1 MSILIL
7 AKIDIFQIGGIC
19 MNHFKSLWGA
29 ATVIL
34 AVMLIGACSKT
45 DNKTDSGQGSGEI
58 KVALSLANAADYY
71 IGTMVGESVR
81 AAFEEA
87 GAMVQV
93 IDAGNSVTNQINQIQ
108 NAITSGNN
116 IIYIFPAGD
125 GATYFDALQT
135 ARKAGVKT
143 LTSNTYPGDGGADV
157 YVGSDEFQMGV
168 MMSAMLSEWADKTY
182 PNVGPGQVN
191 VLILEGTFNESAIKR
206 CLGMRLVGEKFLRK
220 CDTAAIYYI
229 KRDGPAVTYI
239 DSSGKEAPVDE
250 PTDGLLLDKNGR
262 AQLNPY
268 YNAKIK
274 LIEYSDRSYTGTDA
288 ITAQNAVE
296 NVLTMGY
303 KNLHAVISYG
313 DTGAAVETK
322 VRELCGDGR
331 ITTDVKNVAVFCS
344 DLTDTNRSLI
354 LSSPADASVLR
365 GVMGAGDLIGTLK
378 DYAKKM
384 VNGETLPAYTM
395 EPISF
400 MTASDDGNSIRTV
413 YYTDCPQLPAS
424 EEFFAR

>member
-1 MSILIL
+1 MNYFKFLKTLTAVAL
-7 AKIDIFQIGGIC
+7 A
-19 MNHFKSLWGA
+19 L
-29 ATVIL
+29 T
-34 AVMLIGACSKT
+34 LIGACSRT
-45 DNKTDSGQGSGEI
+45 ENKAASDSETSGKP
-58 KVALSLANAADYY
+58 KVALSLADASDYY
-71 IGTMVGESVR
+71 IGIMVGESVR

-87 GAMVQV
+87 GAEVQV
-93 IDAGNSVTNQINQIQ
+93 MDAGTNIATQLNQIQ
-108 NAITSGNN
+108 NAIASGNN

-135 ARKAGVKT
+135 ARNAGVKT

-168 MMSAMLSEWADKTY
+168 MMSAMLSEWADKIH
-182 PNVGPGQVN
+182 PNAGPGQVN
-191 VLILEGTFNESAIKR
+191 VLVVESTFNESAIKR
-206 CLGMRLVGEKFLRK
+206 CLGMRLVGEKFLRT
-220 CDTAAIYYI
+220 CDTAAISYI
-229 KRDGPAVTYI
+229 KRDGPVVMYI
-239 DSSGKEAPVDE
+239 DSNGKEVTVDE
-250 PTDGLLLDKNGR
+250 PTGGLLLDKNGR

-274 LIEYSDRSYTGTDA
+274 LIDYSDRSDVGTNSMK
-288 ITAQNAVE
+288 AQNAVE

-322 VRELCGDGR
+322 VREMCGDGR

-365 GVMGAGDLIGTLK
+365 GVMGAGDLIGTLR

-384 VNGETLPAYTM
+384 VNGETLPPYTM
-395 EPISF
+395 EPISY
-400 MTASDDGNSIRTV
+400 MTVSDDGSSIRTV
-413 YYTDCPQLPAS
+413 YYTDCPQLPAT
-424 EEFFAR
+424 EEFFVR